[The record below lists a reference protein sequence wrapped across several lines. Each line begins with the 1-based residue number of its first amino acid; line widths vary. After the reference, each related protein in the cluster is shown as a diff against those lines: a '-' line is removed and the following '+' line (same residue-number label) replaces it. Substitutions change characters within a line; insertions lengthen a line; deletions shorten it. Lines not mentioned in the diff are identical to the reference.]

1 MFNDRG
7 LHKEAVAHT
16 YSGILLRHKKEQT
29 WVEMQMDLE
38 SFVRSEISQKEINHF
53 LLELKDKTG
62 VLCGLQKRV
71 SVIPLRFI
79 LAPRAL

>member
-16 YSGILLRHKKEQT
+16 CSGILLRHKKEQT

>member
-1 MFNDRG
+1 MSINRG
-7 LHKEAVAHT
+7 PHKEAVVHI
-16 YSGILLRHKKEQT
+16 YSGTLLRHKKEQT

-38 SFVRSEISQKEINHF
+38 SFVQSELSQKEINRF

-62 VLCGLQKRV
+62 LLCGLKKRI